1 MDLEWKETE
10 MEALN
15 LADNALKGLKPD
27 PAWDV
32 SGVRDMAG
40 GVIAVAL
47 VLCVGVIIIG

>member
-27 PAWDV
+27 PAWMCPA
-32 SGVRDMAG
+32 SETWPA
-40 GVIAVAL
+40 A
-47 VLCVGVIIIG
+47 